1 MGSDFAGEI
10 ARSHA
15 RFDLSS
21 SYEAVDAAATA
32 LPELL
37 DYMVHVKSICVLIK
51 IQTGTYGGRCNRKTW
66 RWGKMPPSG
75 RDCA

>member
-32 LPELL
+32 FPELL
-37 DYMVHVKSICVLIK
+37 DYMVHVKSICFLIN
-51 IQTGTYGGRCNRKTW
+51 IT
-66 RWGKMPPSG
+66 
-75 RDCA
+75 D